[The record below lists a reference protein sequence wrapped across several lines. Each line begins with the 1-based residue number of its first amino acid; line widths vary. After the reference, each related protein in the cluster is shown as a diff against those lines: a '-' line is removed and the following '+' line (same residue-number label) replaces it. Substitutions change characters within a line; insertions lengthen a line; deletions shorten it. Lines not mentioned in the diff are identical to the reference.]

1 MANITI
7 PPTPRQEL
15 SMGIRL
21 LILLGMAVVLLIPQ
35 SLILYLVHD
44 RGEVAEEAALSIAEP
59 WGKKQVVAG
68 ITLIVPY
75 TVKSDRS
82 DRKVDQMYA
91 FFQPDSLQIGSVVLP
106 EIRHRGVYE
115 SVVYHSELT
124 VQGSFRPLNRD
135 IIPSDATVNWNEAS
149 ILCPV
154 SDLVGLKSL
163 IQVRMNDS
171 VYELEPGALR
181 YNISLGSPAL
191 SCPIRIT
198 PGRSLHFAY
207 NYNLNGSE
215 RLYFAPTARVTNVD
229 MRLKWGNPSFTGR
242 FLPEERTVTDSLT
255 TARWSVLYVNTPLE
269 QEWISDGDYD
279 YGSARSLDYDD
290 SDATFGVTVL
300 AGVDIYQKVYR
311 AVKYGV
317 LMILFTFL
325 TFFFIDSIAKR
336 RVPMIGYVLTG
347 LAILLFYTL
356 LLSVSEYLPFGW
368 SYLIAAGAITIMIS
382 LYLRGFVQSK
392 YPTLICAGILAIL
405 YTFLYVILQMESFPL
420 LVGSLFLFIVLGLIM
435 WLSQKLEW

>member
-1 MANITI
+1 
-7 PPTPRQEL
+7 
-15 SMGIRL
+15 
-21 LILLGMAVVLLIPQ
+21 
-35 SLILYLVHD
+35 
-44 RGEVAEEAALSIAEP
+44 
-59 WGKKQVVAG
+59 
-68 ITLIVPY
+68 
-75 TVKSDRS
+75 
-82 DRKVDQMYA
+82 
-91 FFQPDSLQIGSVVLP
+91 
-106 EIRHRGVYE
+106 
-115 SVVYHSELT
+115 
-124 VQGSFRPLNRD
+124 
-135 IIPSDATVNWNEAS
+135 
-149 ILCPV
+149 
-154 SDLVGLKSL
+154 
-163 IQVRMNDS
+163 
-171 VYELEPGALR
+171 
-181 YNISLGSPAL
+181 
-191 SCPIRIT
+191 
-198 PGRSLHFAY
+198 
-207 NYNLNGSE
+207 
-215 RLYFAPTARVTNVD
+215 

-242 FLPEERTVTDSLT
+242 FLPEEREVTDSLT

-269 QEWISDGDYD
+269 QEWISDGDYE
-279 YGSARSLDYDD
+279 YGSTRSLDYDD
-290 SDATFGVTVL
+290 SAATFGVTVL

-405 YTFLYVILQMESFPL
+405 YTFLFVILQMESFPL